1 MMDAATQLSQGVAAL
16 GLSLDQDSQDRLM
29 DYLHLMQRWN
39 QAYNLTA
46 VTDLQDMVVRH
57 LLDSLAIW
65 PHVPEQGVVVDAGAG
80 AGLPG
85 MVLAIARPQQPFVM
99 VDSNGKKVRFLNQV
113 RRHFGLDQVRVVQAR
128 IEALQSTEPNH
139 QSNLSEPAPAVVLA
153 RALASLDQ
161 LVAWCAPWLAA
172 GTTLLAMKGA
182 LSTTERAA
190 VPPAYNVDLHP
201 LQVPGLDAQRC
212 VVGVT
217 RKP

>member
-1 MMDAATQLSQGVAAL
+1 MTDAASQLSHGVTAL
-16 GLSLDQDSQDRLM
+16 GLSLDQHSQDRLL

-46 VTDLQDMVVRH
+46 VTDLNDMVVRH

-85 MVLAIARPQQPFVM
+85 MVLAIARPQQAFLM

-113 RRHFGLDQVRVVQAR
+113 RRHFGLDQVQVVQAR
-128 IEALQSTEPNH
+128 VEALQSD
-139 QSNLSEPAPAVVLA
+139 PAPAVVVA

-182 LSTTERAA
+182 LSTTEREA

-212 VVGVT
+212 VVAVT